1 MKAYLLNAKSGKEM
15 EADMNVVAKLSLGKT
30 EIIWQVCI
38 APIRD
43 DILIGMDLLKEV
55 DGIIMARQGD
65 LLIKDELIPG
75 RYRKETDYQI
85 SRVTVAMETTLEPMA
100 ETNVIGRVD
109 RPKESV
115 VGVLDPASLQ
125 NVEMKEKIPIR
136 IINPT
141 QQKIM
146 LSSGTHLGNRVE
158 VVDID
163 SGDPDTDNRDIEIPD
178 YTDSLPEYLGT
189 IMDSTGDNITSHQK
203 QEVAR
208 LFNGIQTHIC

>member
-1 MKAYLLNAKSGKEM
+1 MKACLLNAESGKEM
-15 EADMNVVAKLSLGKT
+15 EADMNVVAKLRLGKT

-100 ETNVIGRVD
+100 ETNVIGKVD
-109 RPKESV
+109 CPKESV

-125 NVEMKEKIPIR
+125 NGCHTGSVLVEMKEKIPIR

-146 LSSGTHLGNRVE
+146 LSSGTHLGKLVE

-178 YTDSLPEYLGT
+178 YTDSLPEYLGP
-189 IMDSTGDNITSHQK
+189 IMDSTLQLTRNK
-203 QEVAR
+203 R
-208 LFNGIQTHIC
+208 LQDF